1 LTWRAGDFAGYNLV
15 EYGRETGGVSESRPV
30 PRLCAIATALPEHRI
45 EQDAFKRF
53 GARVFGPL
61 GETFERMSE
70 VYDNAGIAARHAA
83 APLEWL
89 TENPGWAVRQ
99 NRFCDVALAL
109 LETAAERCLD
119 RAGLTPADVD
129 GIVAVSTT
137 GVATPSLD
145 ARLMER
151 MPFRRDVQ
159 RLPVFGL
166 GCGGGVQGLARAAA
180 LARATPGQRWLLLV
194 VELCTL
200 TFRPNDISKSNIV
213 ATALFGDGA
222 AAALVSCDGDGPAV
236 TAWGEHTWPG
246 SLDVMGWRIE
256 DDGFGVLFSRDI
268 PYLVGR
274 DLAPALDGFLRG
286 HGLARGDIDDWLLHP
301 GGAKV
306 LDALE
311 GMLGL
316 GQGGLR
322 HARAVLR
329 EYGNMSAPTAL
340 FVVERALSRGATG
353 RLLTGALGPGF
364 TAGFVVLDAS

>member
-1 LTWRAGDFAGYNLV
+1 MNETW
-15 EYGRETGGVSESRPV
+15 PV
-30 PRLCAIATALPEHRI
+30 PRLNAIATALPEHRI
-45 EQDAFKRF
+45 DQAAFKRF
-53 GARVFGPL
+53 GARVFAPL
-61 GETFERMSE
+61 GDTFERLSD
-70 VYDNAGIAARHAA
+70 VYDNAGIATRYAA

-89 TENPGWAVRQ
+89 SERHGWAVRQ
-99 NRFCDVALAL
+99 RVYCDAAPAL
-109 LETAAERCLD
+109 LETAAGRCLD
-119 RAGLTPADVD
+119 RAGLTPSDID

-137 GVATPSLD
+137 GVTTPSLD

-151 MPFRRDVQ
+151 MAFRRDVQ

-166 GCGGGVQGLARAAA
+166 GCAGGVLGLARTAA

-200 TFRPNDISKSNIV
+200 TFRPNDASKSNIV
-213 ATALFGDGA
+213 ASALFGDGA
-222 AAALVSCDGDGPAV
+222 AAAVVSCEGDGPAIA
-236 TAWGEHTWPG
+236 AWGEHTWPG

-268 PYLVGR
+268 PSLVHR
-274 DLAPALDGFLRG
+274 DIGPAIDAFLQK
-286 HGLARGDIDDWLLHP
+286 HGLAYRDIGDWLFHP

-311 GMLGL
+311 ETLGL
-316 GQGGLR
+316 DHGGLE

-329 EYGNMSAPTAL
+329 DYGNMSAATAL

-353 RLLTGALGPGF
+353 RLLTAALGPGF
-364 TAGFVVLDAS
+364 SAGFVLLETP